1 MEQDEARYEKAVET
15 FRTAVTQRMKSLP
28 LDQRV
33 AFARDLAELGRTLRD
48 DAIEAEVR
56 LLAAGGASV
65 ASISKTLNMSI
76 GSLRV
81 LRAER
86 QVPRSTPV
94 SDVLPEGFIDVSDQF
109 ETLDAEAHLP
119 S

>member
-1 MEQDEARYEKAVET
+1 MEQDEVRFEKAVET
-15 FRTAVTQRMKSLP
+15 FSTAVTQRIKSLP

-33 AFARDLAELGRTLRD
+33 AFARDLADLGRTLRD

-56 LLAAGGASV
+56 LLAAQGASV
-65 ASISKTLNMSI
+65 TAISKMLDMSI

-86 QVPRSTPV
+86 KVPRSVPLTE
-94 SDVLPEGFIDVSDQF
+94 VLPEGFIDVSDQF
-109 ETLDAEAHLP
+109 AALDAEADLP
-119 S
+119 A